1 MGKKPRSPF
10 TSKESSGVSI
20 SLIRYRQAKRI
31 ALVRQEFRSKK
42 RLSSP
47 DRR

>member
-1 MGKKPRSPF
+1 MGKKPRSSF

-31 ALVRQEFRSKK
+31 APRATRVPIEK